1 MKKYIAI
8 TLSTLLLSGCAW
20 LDQEPNL
27 PKLEL
32 PTLEAMDG
40 QNQALLHEKWWE
52 NFGDTQ
58 LNSFVEYALQNNN
71 NLQIALINVEKFR
84 EFLNL
89 KKSEQLPRV
98 DGVAGVSKTHTSKN
112 NPPSNQGAT
121 FETYNIGLNAS
132 FEIDI
137 FGKLNNAK
145 KAAFEDLLRQDYLK
159 EMIYQR
165 VASDSVIAYYGLKS
179 HEELYNIAK
188 QQLLDEEEAFRDIEN
203 KYNNGFV
210 SKNIYLQEISLLE
223 MTKDNLLAQK
233 EILDNYKTAIYLLV
247 GKDVKE
253 IFEASS
259 NIIEDTKYD
268 TFSLPVPANLPSDL
282 LNKRADIKAAESK
295 VKASAFN
302 VSVARS
308 AYFPSFSL
316 TGNLGYVSGDLDKL
330 VRSDSSSYGIGGN
343 LLSPILDFG
352 RIKASVENAKKDQQI
367 ALLEYEESIK
377 KAFADIKNALTSYN
391 INKERFASQE
401 KRYEAINE
409 KKEISKNQYENGYIS
424 YLEYLEVRKEE
435 QQVASLKE
443 RTKLEA
449 LRAAVNLYYNLGGG
463 FDAVNHIIEE

>member
-89 KKSEQLPRV
+89 KKSEQLPRI
-98 DGVAGVSKTHTSKN
+98 DGLAGVSKTHTSKN

-188 QQLLDEEEAFRDIEN
+188 QQFLDEEEAFRDIEN

-233 EILDNYKTAIYLLV
+233 EI
-247 GKDVKE
+247 
-253 IFEASS
+253 
-259 NIIEDTKYD
+259 
-268 TFSLPVPANLPSDL
+268 
-282 LNKRADIKAAESK
+282 
-295 VKASAFN
+295 
-302 VSVARS
+302 
-308 AYFPSFSL
+308 
-316 TGNLGYVSGDLDKL
+316 
-330 VRSDSSSYGIGGN
+330 
-343 LLSPILDFG
+343 
-352 RIKASVENAKKDQQI
+352 
-367 ALLEYEESIK
+367 
-377 KAFADIKNALTSYN
+377 
-391 INKERFASQE
+391 
-401 KRYEAINE
+401 
-409 KKEISKNQYENGYIS
+409 
-424 YLEYLEVRKEE
+424 
-435 QQVASLKE
+435 
-443 RTKLEA
+443 
-449 LRAAVNLYYNLGGG
+449 
-463 FDAVNHIIEE
+463 